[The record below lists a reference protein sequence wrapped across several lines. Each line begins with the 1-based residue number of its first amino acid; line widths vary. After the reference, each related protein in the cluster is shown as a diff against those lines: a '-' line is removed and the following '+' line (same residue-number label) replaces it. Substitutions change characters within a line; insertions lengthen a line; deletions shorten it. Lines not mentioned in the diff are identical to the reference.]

1 MDYLKFLK
9 KLWKLH
15 MHQNLT
21 NPMKQLLRKYYF
33 IFIASSLLISCAAEN
48 KTTQVSSVPAAAPA
62 EKQMSQQLVT
72 SVLWYQKSAEMVAA
86 YLQAYKY
93 AEMLVDSKLK
103 TIRSRLPLAVVLD
116 IDETVLD
123 NSPYEAQLIEKGKTY
138 ESATW
143 KIWTDEA
150 RAKALPGALEFV
162 TFAKEKG
169 LEIFYISNRKTDELD
184 ATIENLKKYKFPDAD
199 AKHVIL
205 KSSTSDKT
213 ARRQQVAAT
222 HTILV
227 FIGDNL
233 TDYSE
238 LYANRG
244 SDLGKELVMKNKQE
258 LLYNFVI
265 LPNPM
270 YGEWEGAIYDNDYGI
285 SDKMKLQKR
294 LQILDK

>member
-1 MDYLKFLK
+1 
-9 KLWKLH
+9 
-15 MHQNLT
+15 
-21 NPMKQLLRKYYF
+21 MKQLLRKYY
-33 IFIASSLLISCAAEN
+33 ILFIASSLLVACAAEN
-48 KTTQVSSVPAAAPA
+48 KTSKVVSTSSSVSA

-72 SVLWYQKSAEMVAA
+72 SVLWYQKSAEMVAS

-103 TIRSRLPLAVVLD
+103 TIRSKLPLAVVLD

-138 ESATW
+138 EPTTW

-150 RAKALPGALEFV
+150 RAKALPGALDFV
-162 TFAKEKG
+162 NFAKEKG
-169 LEIFYISNRKTDELD
+169 IEIFYISNRKTDELD
-184 ATIENLKKYKFPDAD
+184 ATIENLKKYRFPYAD
-199 AKHVIL
+199 TKHVIL

-213 ARRQQVAAT
+213 ARREKVSST

-227 FIGDNL
+227 YVGDNL

-238 LYANRG
+238 LYADRG
-244 SDLGKELVMKNKQE
+244 SDMGKELVMKNKNE

-270 YGEWEGAIYDNDYGI
+270 YGEWEGAIYGNDYGI
-285 SDKMKLQKR
+285 SNETKLQKR